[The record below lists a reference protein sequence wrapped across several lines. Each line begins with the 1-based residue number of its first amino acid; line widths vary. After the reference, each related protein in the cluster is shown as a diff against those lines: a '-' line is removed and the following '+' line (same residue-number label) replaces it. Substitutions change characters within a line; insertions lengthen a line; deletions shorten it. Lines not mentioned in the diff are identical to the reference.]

1 MSLSEMQARLKSSI
15 WQAVA
20 QSGVNVSALSQAEID
35 RLVTAITE
43 NVLKE
48 IDSVLTEASGAP
60 GFRAAAAPGSADE
73 DVEKILWQGRPFLSL
88 SVQYTIT
95 SERVRISEGLL
106 GKDRDD
112 IELIRVQ
119 DMDYRQSLTERTMNI
134 GDIHIISQDR
144 NRPEVILQNVSNP
157 EEVHGLLRRAVL
169 NARKKYGLT
178 FREEM

>member
-20 QSGVNVSALSQAEID
+20 QSGVNMSALSQAEVD

-48 IDSVLTEASGAP
+48 MDNVLTEASGTPA
-60 GFRAAAAPGSADE
+60 FSAAAPGGQDDDE
-73 DVEKILWQGRPFLSL
+73 EKILWKGRPYLSL
-88 SVQYTIT
+88 SVHYTIT

-112 IELIRVQ
+112 IELIRIQ
-119 DMDYRQSLTERTMNI
+119 DMDYRQSLTERAMNI

-144 NRPEVILQNVSNP
+144 NRPEVILHNVSNP
-157 EEVHGLLRRAVL
+157 EEIHGILRRAVL